1 MKRLMIRKLIVISQS
16 ESRSLEV
23 PFEKGLNIILGG
35 NKTGKSSIIKSIFT
49 TLGCECKRVEADWKK
64 LVSTYLLFFKY
75 GERQFCIVRQ
85 DKKFQ
90 IFENINND
98 FSCIIETNAFHEYSN
113 CLMDILE
120 IKMPCISKDG
130 KQFNITPPLLF
141 RFQYID
147 QDEGWSKIADSF
159 KNVAYIKDWKANTN
173 KYVCGYLDDSYYAL
187 QAQKAE
193 HILERDDKKKELN
206 YNQNFVSRITSTLT
220 RIEDIESVEDV
231 TTDIELLLA
240 KAEELRKLQ
249 FSYNAEMTVLENDI
263 YINQHKLHIVEHNL
277 IETKK
282 DIEYAM
288 TQEDELIC
296 PFCGTIYSNGINEQL
311 NITSDYAHCENLIAE
326 LKSSISV
333 ATKELEELKNKY
345 NDVSVEIQSIEQK
358 VQNTQELLSY
368 SSFYKSKGQFEI
380 YESCKRQLDVLQG
393 EINSCVSKIAITDEK
408 INEKKS
414 KERSK
419 DIREDIERYCRTLA
433 DAINVPKTFIKLRD
447 FVQVI
452 NRTGSETPRLVYMY
466 QSALYLYNL
475 ERAYSPFN
483 FYVVDTPNQQGQ
495 DTENLGSIFKS
506 LELFLSDEGQVIVGT
521 ERETGMEEK
530 ASNVIK
536 LTGKRR
542 CLNNINYK
550 KHIELFKNYK
560 RLQLVGWLI
569 IITYK
574 MKFNQSSIFLAS

>member
-206 YNQNFVSRITSTLT
+206 YNQNFVSRITSALT

-550 KHIELFKNYK
+550 KHIELLEK
-560 RLQLVGWLI
+560 LQKTAISWVADNHNI
-569 IITYK
+569 QNEI
-574 MKFNQSSIFLAS
+574 

>member
-495 DTENLGSIFKS
+495 DAENLGSIFKS

-550 KHIELFKNYK
+550 KHIELLEK
-560 RLQLVGWLI
+560 LQKTAISWVADNHNI
-569 IITYK
+569 QNEI
-574 MKFNQSSIFLAS
+574 

>member
-75 GERQFCIVRQ
+75 GERQLCIVRQ

-550 KHIELFKNYK
+550 KHIELLEK
-560 RLQLVGWLI
+560 LQKTAISWVADNHNI
-569 IITYK
+569 QNEI
-574 MKFNQSSIFLAS
+574 

>member
-75 GERQFCIVRQ
+75 GERQFRIVRQ

-550 KHIELFKNYK
+550 KHIELLEK
-560 RLQLVGWLI
+560 LQKTAISWVADNHNI
-569 IITYK
+569 QNEI
-574 MKFNQSSIFLAS
+574 